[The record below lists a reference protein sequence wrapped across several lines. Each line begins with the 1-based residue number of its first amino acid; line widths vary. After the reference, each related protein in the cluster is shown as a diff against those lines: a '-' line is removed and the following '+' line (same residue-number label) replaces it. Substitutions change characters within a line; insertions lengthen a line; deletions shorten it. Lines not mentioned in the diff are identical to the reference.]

1 MKDDLQLERDLQEAP
16 KEYKDG
22 FGWKAVLG
30 GLFVGFLI
38 VPGDMFMDLVIGQ
51 HLGPV
56 SQWVTLILFIEIA
69 KRCRKEMTK
78 QEIFILFVFA
88 GTVLGQAGIEGS
100 FIRMQY
106 YVQSPAAEMFEIAD
120 RIPIW
125 VAPPPGSEAYALRAL
140 LHRDWWPHLTLMA
153 IFIVWGRLNFYS
165 LGYAIFRIT
174 SDVER
179 LPFPLAPIAAQGI
192 TALAESEK
200 ETWRWRCF
208 TIGASV
214 GLAFGAIY
222 IGVPTLTGLIFDRR
236 LEILPIPFKDFTT
249 NFEKILP
256 AVPLA
261 ISTNLGILF
270 AGFVLPF
277 WMVAGG
283 FVSAIVGRL
292 ILNPILYHH
301 GVLKTWQPGMGVIE
315 TGLANWLDFWFSFGV
330 GTAFGCAIVGFWA
343 AGRALHKSY
352 KERQADL
359 SKKLKM
365 LPTPEGRGDIPI
377 PLALLF
383 YIVST
388 TGTIIICH
396 YLVPKFHIWI
406 LVAFGF
412 VYTPLI
418 SYVSARLIGLTGHGT
433 GFPFVK
439 ESTFILTGYKG
450 VDIWSAPIPMA
461 DMGRAAQSFRECE
474 LTGTS
479 FLSSYKAMTLAIPLA
494 VLVGVLF
501 WSFIWKMGE
510 IPSAA
515 YPFAAEFWPRD
526 AFQMCVWWTATTTGN
541 DFFLSV
547 VKPSLIIAGF
557 AYVMI
562 SYPVMIVLGL
572 PQLFL
577 WGTIRGLAGNPM
589 DFTPEF
595 GAALLGRYYFAKK
608 FGEKN
613 WRQYTPILA
622 AGYGCGI
629 GLVGMTCIAIKLIA
643 SAISQ
648 LPY

>member
-1 MKDDLQLERDLQEAP
+1 MQDDLELERSLQEQP

-22 FGWKAVLG
+22 FGWKAVIG

-38 VPGDMFMDLVIGQ
+38 VPGDMFMDLVLGQ
-51 HLGPV
+51 GMAGV
-56 SQWVTLILFIEIA
+56 SRWVTLILFIEIA

-78 QEIFILFVFA
+78 QEIFILFAFA
-88 GTVLGQAGIEGS
+88 GSVLGQAGVEGS

-106 YVQSPAAEMFEIAD
+106 YVQSPAADMFEIAD

-125 VAPPPGSEAYALRAL
+125 VAPPPGSEAYALRSL
-140 LHRDWWPHLTLMA
+140 LHRDWWPHLALMG
-153 IFIVWGRLNFYS
+153 IGLLWSRFNFFS

-208 TIGASV
+208 TIGASI

-222 IGVPTLTGLIFDRR
+222 IGVPTLTKIVFDTS
-236 LEILPIPFKDFTT
+236 LEILPIPFKDLTRNT
-249 NFEKILP
+249 QKILP

-261 ISTNLGILF
+261 IMTNLGQVF
-270 AGFVLPF
+270 TGFVLPF
-277 WMVAGG
+277 WMIVGSFA
-283 FVSAIVGRL
+283 SAILGQL
-292 ILNPILYHH
+292 ILNPILYKT
-301 GVLKTWQPGMGVIE
+301 GFLSTWQPGMGYIDTKV
-315 TGLANWLDFWFSFGV
+315 ANWLDFWFSFGI
-330 GTAFGCAIVGFWA
+330 GTAFGCAVVGFWA
-343 AGRALHKSY
+343 AGSALYKSH
-352 KERQADL
+352 KER
-359 SKKLKM
+359 KKDKKKISILDPPK
-365 LPTPEGRGDIPI
+365 GRGDIPI

-383 YIVST
+383 YVVST
-388 TGTIIICH
+388 TGTIILCH
-396 YLVPKFHIWI
+396 YLVPKFPIWI
-406 LVAFGF
+406 LLVFGF
-412 VYTPLI
+412 IYTPLI

-450 VDIWSAPIPMA
+450 VDIWNAPIPMG
-461 DMGRAAQSFRECE
+461 DMGRASQSFRECE

-479 FLSSYKAMTLAIPLA
+479 FMSKFKAITIAIPLA
-494 VLVGVLF
+494 VFVGILF

-510 IPSAA
+510 IPSSA
-515 YPFAAEFWPRD
+515 YPYAAEFWPQD

-541 DFFLSV
+541 DFFLEI
-547 VKPSLIIAGF
+547 VKPWRIFWGF
-557 AYVMI
+557 AYVLI
-562 SYPVMIVLGL
+562 AYPVMVLFGL

-577 WGTIRGLAGNPM
+577 WGTVRGLAGDPM
-589 DFTPEF
+589 DALPEF
-595 GAALLGRYYFAKK
+595 AAGMVGRYYFAKK
-608 FGEKN
+608 FSQAS
-613 WRQYTPILA
+613 WSQYTPILA
-622 AGYGCGI
+622 AGFGCGM

-643 SAISQ
+643 SAITQ

>member
-1 MKDDLQLERDLQEAP
+1 MKDDLELERSMQDAP
-16 KEYKDG
+16 TEYRDG
-22 FGWKAVLG
+22 FGWKTVIG

-38 VPGDMFMDLVIGQ
+38 VPGDMFMDLVVGQ
-51 HLGPV
+51 SLAGV
-56 SQWVTLILFIEIA
+56 SKWVTLILFLEIA

-78 QEIFILFVFA
+78 QEIYILFAFTGV
-88 GTVLGQAGIEGS
+88 VVGQAGIEGS

-125 VAPPPGSEAYALRAL
+125 VAPPPGSEAYALRSL
-140 LHRDWWPHLTLMA
+140 VHRDWWPHLALMA
-153 IFIVWGRLNFYS
+153 TMIVWTRMNFYS

-174 SDVER
+174 SDLER
-179 LPFPLAPIAAQGI
+179 LPFPMAPITAQGI

-208 TIGASV
+208 TIGASI

-222 IGVPTLTGLIFDRR
+222 VGVPTLTGIIFDKR

-261 ISTNLGILF
+261 IGTNLGIVF
-270 AGFVLPF
+270 TGFVLPF

-283 FVSAIVGRL
+283 FVSAIVGQL
-292 ILNPILYHH
+292 ILNPILYHN
-301 GVLKTWQPGMGVIE
+301 GVLETWQPGMGLIE
-315 TGLANWLDFWFSFGV
+315 TGLANWIDFWFSFGI
-330 GTAFGCAIVGFWA
+330 GTAIGCAVVGFWS
-343 AGRALHKSY
+343 AGRALHRSY
-352 KERQADL
+352 KERVKSGGKTQ
-359 SKKLKM
+359 M
-365 LPTPEGRGDIPI
+365 LATPKGRGDVPI

-383 YIVST
+383 YTVST

-396 YLVPKFHIWI
+396 YLVPKFPVWI
-406 LVAFGF
+406 LLAFGF
-412 VYTPLI
+412 GYTPI
-418 SYVSARLIGLTGHGT
+418 VSYVSARLIGLTGHGT
-433 GFPFVK
+433 GFPYVK

-450 VDIWSAPIPMA
+450 VDIWNAPIPMG
-461 DMGRAAQSFRECE
+461 DLGGSSQSFRECE
-474 LTGTS
+474 LTGTN
-479 FLSSYKAMTLAIPLA
+479 FLSKFKAISIAIPLA
-494 VLVGVLF
+494 VFVGILF

-541 DFFLSV
+541 DFFLGII
-547 VKPSLIIAGF
+547 KPGLILIGF
-557 AYVMI
+557 VYVII
-562 SYPVMIVLGL
+562 SYPVMIFLAL

-589 DFTPEF
+589 DFIPEF

-608 FGEKN
+608 FGMKD

-622 AGYGCGI
+622 AGYGCGM
-629 GLVGMTCIAIKLIA
+629 GLVGMTCIAVKLIA
-643 SAISQ
+643 SAITQ